1 MKAATYAKAL
11 HRLSKAEKDQAKL
24 AENLVAHL
32 RARGGLKILPGILT
46 ELRAYEARLR
56 KSGALVEA
64 ASEKEAHTA
73 LAEAKKFGIE
83 AEKAI
88 INPSLI
94 RGWRARS
101 GGTSVD
107 RSGKSALIELYR
119 NIVQS

>member
-11 HRLSKAEKDQAKL
+11 HRLSKADKDEAKL

-32 RARGGLKILPGILT
+32 RARGGLKLLPGILT

-56 KSGALVEA
+56 KVAPQVEA
-64 ASEKEAHTA
+64 ASEKEAHAA
-73 LAEAKKFGIE
+73 LVEAKKFGIE
-83 AEKAI
+83 AKRAE

-107 RSGKSALIELYR
+107 HSGKRALIDLYR
-119 NIVQS
+119 NIVRS